1 MAKTYEEYTRRQ
13 LDFFTNWSKTGF
25 ARDKKKECAI
35 AAGYSP
41 KTPVQSIV
49 NQFEEKIKREM
60 VRLGGTPRALAAKH
74 LQKLDCKHPAHP
86 EQDDNS
92 NQIKALDMA
101 YQMFGVYPAQKI
113 DINKHEESVKLDMV
127 TVQLIKEETG
137 EDITIP
143 CQVIDADTGNGAD
156 GTL

>member
-1 MAKTYEEYTRRQ
+1 MAKTYEEYTRKQ
-13 LDFFTNWSKTGF
+13 LDFYANWAKVGF
-25 ARDKKKECAI
+25 AREKKKECAV

-41 KTPVQSIV
+41 KTPVNQIV
-49 NQFEEKIKREM
+49 EQFEEKIKREM

-74 LQKLDCKHPAHP
+74 LDKLNCKHPAHP

-113 DINKHEESVKLDMV
+113 DISKHEESVKLDMV
-127 TVQLIKEETG
+127 TVQLIKDETG

-143 CQVIDADTGNGAD
+143 VKAISADTSCGPD
-156 GTL
+156 DTL

>member
-1 MAKTYEEYTRRQ
+1 MAKTYEEYTRKQ
-13 LDFFTNWSKTGF
+13 LDFYANWSRVGF

-35 AAGYSP
+35 QAGYSP
-41 KTPVQSIV
+41 RTSVQSV
-49 NQFEEKIKREM
+49 VDNFEDKIKREM

-74 LQKLDCKHPAHP
+74 MEKLDCKHPAHP
-86 EQDDNS
+86 DQDDNS

-101 YQMFGVYPAQKI
+101 YNMFGVYPAQKI
-113 DINKHEESVKLDMV
+113 DISKHEESVKLDMI

-143 CQVIDADTGNGAD
+143 VKAINASTSCGPDDT
-156 GTL
+156 L